1 MPADSANRTLVL
13 SVVAIDMVG
22 YSRVSVAEQ
31 MSLKD
36 NFNQALVRAIRHL
49 SVADRIILDTG
60 DGVAM
65 GFLGDPEDALYVA
78 MFMHDA
84 VNRIGS
90 GIRIG
95 INLGPV
101 KLSTGV
107 GGHPNIIGD
116 GINVAERIMMFAEP
130 GQCTVSRPFYELMS
144 RISGHYA
151 TLFEFAGVHTDKQV
165 RAHDVYVVGKSD
177 AAFQQA
183 RQGVQER
190 AAQRL
195 GQSPVAEVPTDAP
208 KPFPAVSRT
217 PTSVAATPTAATNAA
232 SAETH
237 SGLIDFLENRKK
249 VATSATLLAIVAVG
263 LGATLAY
270 RMTRALPAEGNA
282 AVVAATRIATPSKD
296 KDPVTQM
303 LSPAPVVANKGAA
316 SVPVPNVEPK
326 ATPVKPAVSPVTAL
340 PSVAPAALNATP
352 NAKPVV
358 APAVIA
364 PSNIRDKPADS
375 KTDKSARVEKP
386 SVREPN
392 PDTPRKPSSR
402 TGAEREQNAPVT
414 TAPVVPAYQAP
425 VQAPRTESVAPT
437 PPPSPASAQQA
448 PAALS
453 TEAVVVSRNAP
464 TFPVEGIRQGLQTG
478 FVKARLTIDGRGNV
492 SSVDI
497 LESKP
502 IPAFGREARNAA
514 KDWKFNAGTPGRT
527 YDIEFTFK
535 L

>member
-183 RQGVQER
+183 RQGVQDR

-195 GQSPVAEVPTDAP
+195 DQSAVAAVTADALKPMPVI
-208 KPFPAVSRT
+208 SRT
-217 PTSVAATPTAATNAA
+217 PANVAAPPSAATTAALTE
-232 SAETH
+232 SH

-270 RMTRALPAEGNA
+270 RMTRALPAEGSA
-282 AVVAATRIATPSKD
+282 AVVAATNIVTPSKD

-340 PSVAPAALNATP
+340 PSVAQAAP
-352 NAKPVV
+352 NARPVV

-364 PSNIRDKPADS
+364 PGNIRDKPADP

-392 PDTPRKPSSR
+392 PDTPRKPSPR
-402 TGAEREQNAPVT
+402 TGAEREQSAPVT

-437 PPPSPASAQQA
+437 PPPAPASAQQA

-514 KDWKFNAGTPGRT
+514 KDWKFNAGTAGRT